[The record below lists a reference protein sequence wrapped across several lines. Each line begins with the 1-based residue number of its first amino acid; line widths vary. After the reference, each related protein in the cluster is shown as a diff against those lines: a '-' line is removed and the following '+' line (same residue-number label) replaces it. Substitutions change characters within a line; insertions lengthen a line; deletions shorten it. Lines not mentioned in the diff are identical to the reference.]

1 MNFIIGKRG
10 VISFLA
16 EASME
21 FKIVVESAYPIRI
34 VRETEQFA
42 RQCL

>member
-1 MNFIIGKRG
+1 MNIGITKTKVTRRR
-10 VISFLA
+10 A

-34 VRETEQFA
+34 VREMEQDVF
-42 RQCL
+42 

>member
-10 VISFLA
+10 VTSCLA

-21 FKIVVESAYPIRI
+21 FKIVVRSAYPIRI
-34 VRETEQFA
+34 VLEMEQDVS
-42 RQCL
+42 Q